1 MLRPYDQRV
10 RRITL
15 SRWITL
21 VAVLG
26 GIAID
31 CIAVSVIARE
41 PSSDGAWAA
50 VLLGVSIVVWG
61 VAFAHL
67 ADDAD
72 TEDEDEDE
80 DARKPVRVDRVDRL
94 FKLALTVMVFTAV
107 YAISRWHEVSVAWAF
122 AFAVIAV
129 GLPVLNRALD
139 RRIARDEQAEGT
151 AD

>member
-1 MLRPYDQRV
+1 M

-31 CIAVSVIARE
+31 CIAVSVIVRD

-50 VLLGVSIVVWG
+50 VLLGVSFVVWG
-61 VAFAHL
+61 IAFAHL
-67 ADDAD
+67 ADRPD
-72 TEDEDEDE
+72 TEDEDED
-80 DARKPVRVDRVDRL
+80 AGKPVRVDRVDRL
-94 FKLALTVMVFTAV
+94 IASALTVMVFTAA
-107 YAISRWHEVSVAWAF
+107 YAIARWHQVPVWWAF
-122 AFAVIAV
+122 GGAVIAL
-129 GLPVLNRALD
+129 GLPMVNRALD